1 MSSETRRALLCR
13 ALSDDLSGLAVEQLP
28 LQQPGPGQV
37 LVRVRAAALNFPD
50 YLMSSGGYQHKPD
63 LPFVPGLEG
72 AGEVQALGG
81 GVAGLAVG
89 QRVSFG
95 AIGLASGSM
104 TTHSLLDAQHVQPLD
119 EGVSFEEGAAYR
131 TAFSTAWAG
140 LVEVGRL
147 REGEAALIHGAT
159 GGVGMAAVK
168 LAKHLGATAIAT
180 GTSPQKLQH
189 ALRWGAD
196 HVLETGGGFRDRVK
210 ELTGGQ
216 GAHLAYDPVGGDVFD
231 ESLRALRWGGR
242 IVVVGFADG
251 RIPQAPANLVLIKQL
266 SVLGLRAGEMGRRD
280 PEAGARIQAG
290 VQRMVAAGIRPEIG
304 ASYDLDDA
312 LDAFRAI
319 ERREV
324 LGKIVIRTG

>member
-1 MSSETRRALLCR
+1 MSGETRRALLCR
-13 ALSDDLSGLAVEQLP
+13 ELTDDLSGLAVEELP
-28 LQQPGPGQV
+28 LRQPGPGEV

-72 AGEVQALGG
+72 AGEVQALGD

-95 AIGLASGSM
+95 AIGLASGAM
-104 TTHSLLDAQHVQPLD
+104 TTHSLLAAQHVQPLD
-119 EGVSFEEGAAYR
+119 PDMSFEEGAAHR

-147 REGEAALIHGAT
+147 RAGEAALIHGAT

-180 GTSPQKLQH
+180 GTSAQKLQH

-196 HVLETGGGFRDRVK
+196 HALETGGGFRQQVK
-210 ELTGGQ
+210 ELTGGE

-290 VQRMVAAGIRPEIG
+290 VQSMVAAGIRPEIG